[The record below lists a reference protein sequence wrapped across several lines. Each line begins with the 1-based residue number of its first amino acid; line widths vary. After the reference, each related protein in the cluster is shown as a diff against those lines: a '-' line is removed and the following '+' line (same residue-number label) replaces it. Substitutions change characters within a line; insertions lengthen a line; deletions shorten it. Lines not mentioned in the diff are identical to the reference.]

1 MEIAGVHGWAVA
13 LALALAATD
22 SATKDSAAL
31 DCAALDPLVWR
42 SVRTSSVAPTWRSAK
57 GRGFFLGEAAQFT
70 GALLDLGGGNVIGHL
85 RGGGAGA
92 DGVREN
98 VEVGERIAVDEVDRG
113 GVVVGGF
120 AGETGDD
127 VGADGGVGELIADEF
142 DPACVVLGAIP
153 PMHRGENSVGPG
165 LQRHVEMLRDARRR
179 CEQRDEILRHVERL
193 DGTDAEARDFRLVKI
208 RRVRSSNSTR
218 GERSRP
224 QVPRLMPLS
233 TISLQP
239 AALRR

>member
-1 MEIAGVHGWAVA
+1 M
-13 LALALAATD
+13 
-22 SATKDSAAL
+22 
-31 DCAALDPLVWR
+31 R
-42 SVRTSSVAPTWRSAK
+42 FAK
-57 GRGFFLGEAAQFT
+57 GGGFFFGEAAEFT
-70 GALLDLGGGNVIGHL
+70 GALLDGGGGNVIGYL
-85 RGGGAGA
+85 RGCGPRP

-98 VEVGERIAVDEVDRG
+98 VEVGERMVVDEVDRG
-113 GVVVGGF
+113 GVIFGAF
-120 AGETGDD
+120 AGEAGDD
-127 VGADGGVGELIADEF
+127 VGADGCLGKLIADEF

-153 PMHRGENSVGPG
+153 PVHRGKNFVGAG
-165 LQRHVEMLRDARRR
+165 LQRHVEVLRDARRR
-179 CEQRDEILRHVERL
+179 CEQSDEILCDVERL
-193 DGTDAEARDFRLVKI
+193 DGTDAEARDFRLVQD